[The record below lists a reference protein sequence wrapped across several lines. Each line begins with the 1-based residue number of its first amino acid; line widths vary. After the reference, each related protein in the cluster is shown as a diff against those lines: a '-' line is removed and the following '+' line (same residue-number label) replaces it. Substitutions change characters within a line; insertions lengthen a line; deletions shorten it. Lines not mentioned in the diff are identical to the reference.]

1 MGYPLQQAN
10 QQIKTQ
16 LKQVLSDFTYPSDV
30 KLEIPPEQ
38 MGDFAFPCFH
48 LAPHA
53 KQSPAEIAKKL
64 KEKLQKTDW
73 IERIEATAGYV
84 NFFLDTQKL
93 IATTVTAIHKAK
105 CDYGCLSPQHKK
117 VVIEHTSA
125 NPTGPLHVGRARNP
139 IIGDTMVRIFRA
151 AGYDTESQY
160 YLDDMGK
167 QVAMLTWGLAHSKA
181 TKLPAS
187 KHDKPDHA
195 AVRSYQQAA
204 DLLKQDS
211 KVAAEIAHLVQ
222 QSEQGNEKILQRIHQ
237 AYTPVLDGILT
248 TLHRMNIDID
258 TFIPESQFVKDH
270 SVDTVVEQLKNSPYC
285 DSEDQAYFLD
295 LITFG
300 IKGRNTKFFFVRSDG
315 TTLYATRDIAYH
327 QWKAQYADVLI
338 NVLGE
343 DHKLESKQVEIALK
357 LLDTK
362 RIPQVI
368 FYAFVSLPGGKMST
382 RKGRVVYIDDL
393 MDECVSRAYKEVK
406 QRRSKEL
413 TEQQMQKIAEI
424 IGIGALRYNI
434 IKVQP
439 EKDIEFHWEDAL
451 NFEGNAAPFIQYAH
465 ARACG
470 ILTKNKEKVHLCDTS
485 VLIHPSEI
493 NLIKKL
499 AKFPLIIEEAC
510 QDFKPHILPVYLNE
524 TASQFNQ
531 FYRDCPV
538 LSEKNQA
545 LQKARLL
552 LVSASAQVLRN
563 GLELLGITAPEE
575 M

>member
-1 MGYPLQQAN
+1 MEYPLQQAT
-10 QQIKTQ
+10 QQIKEQ
-16 LKQVLSDFTYPSDV
+16 LNQVLSDLKYPSEV
-30 KLEIPPEQ
+30 KLEIPPEK
-38 MGDFAFPCFH
+38 MGDFAYPCFH
-48 LAPHA
+48 LAPLA
-53 KQSPAEIAKKL
+53 KQSPVDIAKKL
-64 KEKLQKTDW
+64 KEKIHKIAW
-73 IERIEATAGYV
+73 VERIEANAGYV
-84 NFFLDTQKL
+84 NFFLDTHKL
-93 IATTVTAIHKAK
+93 ITATLTTIHKTK
-105 CDYGCLSPQHKK
+105 NNYGCLSPQHKK
-117 VVIEHTSA
+117 VIIEHTSA

-167 QVAMLTWGLAHSKA
+167 QVAMLTWGLRHHKV
-181 TKLPAS
+181 KKHPAS
-187 KHDKPDHA
+187 MRDKPDHH
-195 AVRSYQQAA
+195 AVSSYQQAA
-204 DLLKQDS
+204 DLMKHDPN
-211 KVAAEIAHLVQ
+211 VAAEIANMVQ
-222 QSEQGNEKILQRIHQ
+222 QSEQGNEEILQKIHQ

-270 SVDTVVEQLKNSPYC
+270 SVDKVVEQLKKSPYC
-285 DSEDQAYFLD
+285 NIEDQAYYLD
-295 LITFG
+295 LKTFG
-300 IKGRNTKFFFVRSDG
+300 IKGRNTKFFFVRGDG

-327 QWKAQYADVLI
+327 QWKAQCADILI

-343 DHKLESKQVEIALK
+343 DHKLESKQVEIALQ
-357 LLDTK
+357 LLKTK

-393 MDECVSRAYKEVK
+393 MDECVARAYNEVK
-406 QRRSKEL
+406 QRRSSEL
-413 TEQQMQKIAEI
+413 AEQQMKKIAEI

-465 ARACG
+465 ARACR
-470 ILTKNKEKVHLCDTS
+470 ILAKKSKKVQLCDTT
-485 VLIHPSEI
+485 VLTHQSEI

-499 AKFPLIIEEAC
+499 AKFPFVIEEAC
-510 QDFKPHILPVYLNE
+510 QGFKPHILPVYLNE
-524 TASQFNQ
+524 TSSQFNQ

-538 LSEKNQA
+538 LAEKNQV
-545 LQKARLL
+545 LHQARLL

-563 GLELLGITAPEE
+563 GLRLLGITAPEE